1 MPQHGGQQTG
11 DELGWYMEGSAVE
24 VADILMEF
32 AQELRSGDV
41 NVWKGQRELHLMPE
55 GRLQLRVDA
64 ISDDDGREG
73 LHLKL
78 HWNTTSAAANLHS
91 GADEYMGVPL
101 DDPSRGMQNQ

>member
-1 MPQHGGQQTG
+1 MPQHGGQQAG
-11 DELGWYMEGSAVE
+11 DELGWYMEGSTVE

-32 AQELRSGDV
+32 AQELRNGDV

-64 ISDDDGREG
+64 VSDDDGREG

-91 GADEYMGVPL
+91 GADAHMGVPV